1 MHWYPSSFSEAPRT
15 LAIVADDGQATID
28 GGGSV
33 GLLSVQPGADVVLAN
48 LRLRNGNSTQCCG
61 GAIYNWKGTMT
72 MQRLRQQQCRLRWCR
87 LQLERHDGDAR
98 VHL

>member
-48 LRLRNGNSTQCCG
+48 LRLRNGNTTGLGGG
-61 GAIYNWKGTMT
+61 GAVNNYGMMKMHSCALSAI
-72 MQRLRQQQCRLRWCR
+72 
-87 LQLERHDGDAR
+87 AR
-98 VHL
+98 NG